1 MAEGLSIALPLS
13 LDEKAGPYKSN
24 VTLDEVAQ
32 QNIKMIV
39 LTNPGER
46 VMAPDFGVGI
56 RNYLFEQETP
66 FLINDI
72 RTRIGNQVEK
82 YAPFIKIREL
92 NIDVDSDNG
101 FLSVQIKYAVPAG
114 GIVSDLTI
122 PVSA

>member
-13 LDEKAGPYKSN
+13 LDEKDGPYKSN
-24 VTLDEVAQ
+24 MTLDEVAQ

-66 FLINDI
+66 FLVSEI
-72 RTRIGNQVEK
+72 RARIGSQVEK

-101 FLSVQIKYAVPAG
+101 FLSVRIKYAVPAG

>member
-1 MAEGLSIALPLS
+1 MAEGLSIALPLG
-13 LDEKAGPYKSN
+13 LDEKDGPYKNN

-39 LTNPGER
+39 LTSPGER
-46 VMAPDFGVGI
+46 VMEPDFGVGI

-66 FLINDI
+66 FLVDDI
-72 RTRIGNQVEK
+72 RKRIASQVGR
-82 YAPFIKIREL
+82 YAPFIKIQQL
-92 NIDVDSDNG
+92 NINIDSDNG

>member
-13 LDEKAGPYKSN
+13 LDEKDGPYKGN

-39 LTNPGER
+39 LTAPGER
-46 VMAPDFGVGI
+46 VMEPDFGVGI

-66 FLINDI
+66 FLVSDI
-72 RTRIGNQVEK
+72 RKRISDQVQR
-82 YAPFIKIREL
+82 YAPFIKIQKL
-92 NIDVDSDNG
+92 NINIDSDNG
-101 FLSVQIKYAVPAG
+101 FLSVEIKYAVPAS

>member
-46 VMAPDFGVGI
+46 VMVPDFGVGI

-66 FLINDI
+66 FLVSDI
-72 RTRIGNQVEK
+72 RTRIGTQVEK

-92 NIDVDSDNG
+92 NIDIDSNNG

>member
-13 LDEKAGPYKSN
+13 LDEKDGPYKSN
-24 VTLDEVAQ
+24 MTLDEVAQ

-39 LTNPGER
+39 LTSPGER
-46 VMAPDFGVGI
+46 VMEPDFGVGI
-56 RNYLFEQETP
+56 KNYLFEQETP
-66 FLINDI
+66 FLVSDI
-72 RTRIGNQVEK
+72 QTRINTQVEK

-92 NIDVDSDNG
+92 NINIDSDSG
-101 FLSVQIKYAVPAG
+101 FLSVQIKYAIPAG

>member
-13 LDEKAGPYKSN
+13 LDEKDGPYRSN

-46 VMAPDFGVGI
+46 VMTPDFGVGI

-72 RTRIGNQVEK
+72 RTRIKNQVDK

>member
-13 LDEKAGPYKSN
+13 LDEKDGPYKGN

-39 LTNPGER
+39 LTSPGER
-46 VMAPDFGVGI
+46 VMEPDFGVGI

-66 FLINDI
+66 FLVSKI
-72 RTRIGNQVEK
+72 RTRIGTQVEK

-92 NIDVDSDNG
+92 NINIDSDNG
-101 FLSVQIKYAVPAG
+101 FLSVEIKYAVPAG

-122 PVSA
+122 PVPA

>member
-13 LDEKAGPYKSN
+13 LDEKAGPYKDN

-46 VMAPDFGVGI
+46 VMVPDFGVGI

-66 FLINDI
+66 FLVSDI
-72 RTRIGNQVEK
+72 RARIGNQVEK

-92 NIDVDSDNG
+92 NIDIDSDNG

>member
-1 MAEGLSIALPLS
+1 MAEGLSISLPLS
-13 LDEKAGPYKSN
+13 LDEKGGPYKSN
-24 VTLDEVAQ
+24 MTLDEVAQ

-46 VMAPDFGVGI
+46 VMEPDFGVGI

-66 FLINDI
+66 FLVSDI
-72 RTRIGNQVEK
+72 QKRIGAQVQK

-92 NIDVDSDNG
+92 NIDIDSDNG
-101 FLSVQIKYAVPAG
+101 FLSVEIKYAVPAG

>member
-1 MAEGLSIALPLS
+1 MAEGLSISLPLS
-13 LDEKAGPYKSN
+13 LNEKDGPYRSN
-24 VTLDEVAQ
+24 MTLDEVAQ

-39 LTNPGER
+39 LTSPGER
-46 VMAPDFGVGI
+46 VMEPDFGVGI
-56 RNYLFEQETP
+56 RNYLFEQESP
-66 FLINDI
+66 FLISDI
-72 RTRIGNQVEK
+72 RSRIGSQVER

-92 NIDVDSDNG
+92 NINIDPDNG

>member
-13 LDEKAGPYKSN
+13 LDEKDGPYKSN
-24 VTLDEVAQ
+24 MTLDEVAQ

-39 LTNPGER
+39 LTSPGER
-46 VMAPDFGVGI
+46 VMEPDFGVGI

-66 FLINDI
+66 FLVNDI
-72 RTRIGNQVEK
+72 RKKISNQVQR
-82 YAPFIKIREL
+82 YAPFIKIQKL
-92 NIDVDSDNG
+92 NINIDSDNG
-101 FLSVQIKYAVPAG
+101 FLSVEIKYAVPAG

>member
-13 LDEKAGPYKSN
+13 LDEKDGPYKGN

-46 VMAPDFGVGI
+46 VMEPDFGVGI
-56 RNYLFEQETP
+56 RNFLFEQETP
-66 FLINDI
+66 FLVSEIQ
-72 RTRIGNQVEK
+72 TRIGTQVEK
-82 YAPFIKIREL
+82 YAPFVKIREL
-92 NIDVDSDNG
+92 NIDIDSDNG
-101 FLSVQIKYAVPAG
+101 FLSVEIKYAVPAG

>member
-13 LDEKAGPYKSN
+13 LNEKDGPYKGN

-39 LTNPGER
+39 LTAPGER
-46 VMAPDFGVGI
+46 VMEPDFGVGI

-66 FLINDI
+66 FLVSDI
-72 RTRIGNQVEK
+72 RKRISDQVQR
-82 YAPFIKIREL
+82 YAPFIKIQKL
-92 NIDVDSDNG
+92 NINIDSDNG
-101 FLSVQIKYAVPAG
+101 FLSVEIKYAVPAS

>member
-1 MAEGLSIALPLS
+1 MAEGLSISLPLS
-13 LDEKAGPYKSN
+13 LDEKDGPYRSN

-46 VMAPDFGVGI
+46 VMEPDFGVGI

-66 FLINDI
+66 FLVSEI
-72 RTRIGNQVEK
+72 RSRIGSQVER
-82 YAPFIKIREL
+82 YAPFVKIREL
-92 NIDVDSDNG
+92 NINIDSDNG

>member
-1 MAEGLSIALPLS
+1 MAEGLSISLPLS

-39 LTNPGER
+39 LTSPGER
-46 VMAPDFGVGI
+46 VMEPDFGVGI

-66 FLINDI
+66 FLVSDI
-72 RTRIGNQVEK
+72 QKRIGAQVQK

-92 NIDVDSDNG
+92 NIDIDSDNG
-101 FLSVQIKYAVPAG
+101 FLSVEIKYAVPAG

>member
-1 MAEGLSIALPLS
+1 MSEGLSISLPLS
-13 LDEKAGPYKSN
+13 LDEKDGPYRNN
-24 VTLDEVAQ
+24 VTLDEVAN

-46 VMAPDFGVGI
+46 VMEPNFGVGI

-66 FLINDI
+66 FLVSNIQ
-72 RTRIGNQVEK
+72 TRIANQVGR

-92 NIDVDSDNG
+92 NISIDSDNG

>member
-1 MAEGLSIALPLS
+1 MSEGLSIALPLS
-13 LDEKAGPYKSN
+13 LDEKDGPYKSN

-46 VMAPDFGVGI
+46 VMEPDFGVGLQ
-56 RNYLFEQETP
+56 RFLFELDTP
-66 FLINDI
+66 FLVSDI
-72 RTRIGNQVEK
+72 KTRINTQVEK
-82 YAPFIKIREL
+82 YAPFIKILEL
-92 NIDVDSDNG
+92 NINVDSDNG
-101 FLSVQIKYAVPAG
+101 FLSAEIKYAVPGG

>member
-13 LDEKAGPYKSN
+13 LDEKDGPYKSN
-24 VTLDEVAQ
+24 MTLDEVAQ

-39 LTNPGER
+39 LTSPGER
-46 VMAPDFGVGI
+46 VREPDFGVGI

-66 FLINDI
+66 FLANDI
-72 RTRIGNQVEK
+72 RKRISDQVQR
-82 YAPFIKIREL
+82 YAPFIKIQKL
-92 NIDVDSDNG
+92 NINIDSDNG
-101 FLSVQIKYAVPAG
+101 FLSVEIRYAVPAG

>member
-1 MAEGLSIALPLS
+1 MAEGLSISLPLS
-13 LDEKAGPYKSN
+13 LDEKDGPYKSN

-56 RNYLFEQETP
+56 RSYLFEQETP

-72 RTRIGNQVEK
+72 RTRIKSQVDK

>member
-13 LDEKAGPYKSN
+13 LDEKDGPYKGN
-24 VTLDEVAQ
+24 MTLDEVAQ

-39 LTNPGER
+39 LTSPGER
-46 VMAPDFGVGI
+46 VMEPDFGVGI

-66 FLINDI
+66 FLVNDI
-72 RTRIGNQVEK
+72 RKRISNQVQR
-82 YAPFIKIREL
+82 YAPFVRIQKL
-92 NIDVDSDNG
+92 NINIDSDNG
-101 FLSVQIKYAVPAG
+101 FLSVEIRYAVPSA

>member
-13 LDEKAGPYKSN
+13 LDENSGPYKSN
-24 VTLDEVAQ
+24 MTLDEVAQ

-46 VMAPDFGVGI
+46 VMEPDFGVGI
-56 RNYLFEQETP
+56 TSYLFEQESP
-66 FLINDI
+66 LLVKRIKK
-72 RTRIGNQVEK
+72 RIGDQVER
-82 YAPFIKIREL
+82 YAPFVKIRQL
-92 NIDVDSDNG
+92 NINIDSDNG
-101 FLSVQIKYAVPAG
+101 FLSVEIKYAVPAG

>member
-13 LDEKAGPYKSN
+13 LDEKDGPYKSN
-24 VTLDEVAQ
+24 MTLDEVAQ

-46 VMAPDFGVGI
+46 VMEPDFGVGI

-66 FLINDI
+66 FLVSDI
-72 RTRIGNQVEK
+72 QTRIGNQVEK
-82 YAPFIKIREL
+82 YAPFMKI
-92 NIDVDSDNG
+92 NINIDSDNG
-101 FLSVQIKYAVPAG
+101 FLSVEIIYAVPAG

>member
-13 LDEKAGPYKSN
+13 LDEKDGPYKGN

-39 LTNPGER
+39 LTSPGER
-46 VMAPDFGVGI
+46 VMEPDFGVGI

-66 FLINDI
+66 FLANDI
-72 RTRIGNQVEK
+72 RKRISNQVQR
-82 YAPFIKIREL
+82 YAPFIKIQKL
-92 NIDVDSDNG
+92 NINIDSDNG
-101 FLSVQIKYAVPAG
+101 FLSVEIKYVVPAS